1 MKSQLGNLL
10 ILVGGLVSYGCVA
23 VMIGAGA
30 GAGAAAYI
38 KGKVNQTYDA
48 DYPHTVQASIEALNA
63 LKLPVSEKTSDKSKT
78 LIRAEHADGTPV
90 TVEVVPAGPGQTE
103 VGVRTGALGI
113 SISEQEASE
122 QIQADIKKRL
132 AKLALEASKA
142 AERPAAPTQPEPIE
156 EAPRTMAVSKTA
168 LERDR
173 PASTP
178 AASKRTAPEFT
189 IYFNRDSNELLQSE
203 IVKLNQI
210 VEAFTRKPGL
220 KLILN
225 GYSDFSGSM
234 EYNRMISES
243 RASTVKM
250 YLAGKG
256 VDPSRITVVGH
267 GAINFAASNAD
278 EEGRQMNRRVE
289 ISLVGN

>member
-10 ILVGGLVSYGCVA
+10 ILVWGLISYGCVA

-38 KGKVNQTYDA
+38 KGKVTQVYDS
-48 DYPHTVQASIEALNA
+48 DYPDTVQASIEALKT
-63 LKLPVSEKTSDKSKT
+63 LKLPVSEKTADKSKT

-113 SISEQEASE
+113 STGEMETSE
-122 QIQADIKKRL
+122 QIQAGIKKQL
-132 AKLALEASKA
+132 AKFAMEESKA
-142 AERPAAPTQPEPIE
+142 AERPAALAQPEPVE
-156 EAPRTMAVSKTA
+156 EPPRDMAVSKTS
-168 LERDR
+168 LERDK
-173 PASTP
+173 PTSIQAGGKN
-178 AASKRTAPEFT
+178 AAPEFI

-203 IVKLNQI
+203 IAKLNQI

-225 GYSDFSGSM
+225 GYSDSSGSM

-243 RASTVKM
+243 RASTVKL

-256 VDPSRITVVGH
+256 WTLRAFLLS
-267 GAINFAASNAD
+267 AAA
-278 EEGRQMNRRVE
+278 
-289 ISLVGN
+289 L